1 MQAHLS
7 RTCPSPK
14 QRIGWEW
21 ISSSCHS
28 SSETRMSFFCH
39 VLFFLCWNCLSLFC
53 SWFVVYNKKNHF
65 FTFPL
70 SNLVSISLSF
80 QNELSKFPSADNIF
94 NYEEFSEICF
104 VILSFKITYFHIR
117 FVYDLFQT
125 FGSLPHAVH
134 WEHKILDSN
143 LTFSKCFAT

>member
-1 MQAHLS
+1 MFYSFCVETVYLYFALDLS
-7 RTCPSPK
+7 S
-14 QRIGWEW
+14 I
-21 ISSSCHS
+21 I
-28 SSETRMSFFCH
+28 
-39 VLFFLCWNCLSLFC
+39 
-53 SWFVVYNKKNHF
+53 KKIIF

-94 NYEEFSEICF
+94 SYKEFSEICF

-125 FGSLPHAVH
+125 FGSLSHAVH
-134 WEHKILDSN
+134 
-143 LTFSKCFAT
+143 